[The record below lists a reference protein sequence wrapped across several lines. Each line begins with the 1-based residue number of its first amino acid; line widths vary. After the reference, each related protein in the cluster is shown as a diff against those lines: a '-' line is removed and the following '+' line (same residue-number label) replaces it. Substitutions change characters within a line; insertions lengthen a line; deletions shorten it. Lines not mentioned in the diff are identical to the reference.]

1 MKKGWRVCI
10 DFDGVINSYSS
21 GYKPGDD
28 TFLPDPP
35 TEGAKEFLEKCL
47 VCFQEVFIVSSRCQT
62 LSGVL
67 AMGNWMKKYD
77 MPDIPITYVKY
88 PAEVY
93 IDDRGWR
100 FEGHFPDPEMFIE
113 LGTWV
118 KNNEEEENNKWLKTK
133 QSS

>member
-1 MKKGWRVCI
+1 MDKGWRICI
-10 DFDGVINSYSS
+10 DFDGVINSYVS

-28 TFLPDPP
+28 TYLPDPP
-35 TEGAKEFLEKCL
+35 TDGAKEFLEQCIN
-47 VCFQEVFIVSSRCQT
+47 CFQEVFIVSSRCQT
-62 LSGVL
+62 LSGVI
-67 AMGNWMKKYD
+67 AMQAWMKKYN

-100 FEGHFPDPEMFIE
+100 FEGKFPNPKMFIDF
-113 LGTWV
+113 GSWV
-118 KNNEEEENNKWLKTK
+118 ENNEKAENDKWLKSK